1 MIIGTGIDIVELPRI
16 QKIIERQE
24 HAFVQRVLTAREQK
38 AMPEAPGRRIEYIAG
53 RFAAKEAI
61 SKALGTGIG
70 GVVSFY
76 DMEIIPDAN
85 GRPIVHIAERVLRE
99 IAGTVECRCHIS
111 ITHSREYAAAQAI
124 LEM

>member
-24 HAFVQRVLTAREQK
+24 HAFVQRVLTVREQE
-38 AMPEAPGRRIEYIAG
+38 AIPEAPGRRIEYIAG

-70 GVVSFY
+70 GVVSFH
-76 DMEIIPDAN
+76 DMEVVSDAN
-85 GRPIVHIAERVLRE
+85 GRPIAHITERVLRE
-99 IAGTVECRCHIS
+99 VTGTSECRCHIS
-111 ITHSREYAAAQAI
+111 LTHSREYAAAQAI
-124 LEM
+124 LEI